1 MIKINDNGDEKS
13 DDDDDDDDEHKDK
26 NDNNND
32 PHMYLLPQG
41 VSLNEPESL
50 DPSFASRY

>member
-13 DDDDDDDDEHKDK
+13 DDDDEHKDK

-41 VSLNEPESL
+41 ASLNEPESL
-50 DPSFASRY
+50 DPSFVNRY